1 MASMPDLETVVRSL
15 QSMIDDA
22 TIDEDTSLAI
32 MGVDSLDVLE
42 WLHELEIDYGV
53 ALSDESLAAVSPQQ
67 SVGDIYRMLTQLNA
81 E

>member
-15 QSMIDDA
+15 QSMVDDV

-42 WLHELEIDYGV
+42 WLHELEIDYGM

-67 SVGDIYRMLTQLNA
+67 SVGEIYRMLTQRNTS
-81 E
+81 